1 MRNASNSTSLNLLF
15 FVMLVSQGIFLFE
28 MFSDV
33 EFGSIFQNH
42 RGGWL
47 LAQAVGC
54 VVLFVD
60 MVIRFDHLAER
71 RRPWHLTGVALCS
84 ISWCCQFF
92 IHYLD
97 SALLS

>member
-1 MRNASNSTSLNLLF
+1 
-15 FVMLVSQGIFLFE
+15 
-28 MFSDV
+28 
-33 EFGSIFQNH
+33 
-42 RGGWL
+42 L
-47 LAQAVGC
+47 LAQAIGC